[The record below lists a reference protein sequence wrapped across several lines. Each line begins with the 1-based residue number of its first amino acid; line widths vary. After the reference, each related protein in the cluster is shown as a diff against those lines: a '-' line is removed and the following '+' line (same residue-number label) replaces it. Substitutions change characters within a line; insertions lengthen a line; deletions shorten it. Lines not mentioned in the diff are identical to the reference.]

1 MLLEARLRA
10 FAALA
15 REKSFSRAA
24 SALYISQPGVSKHI
38 ASLEAEVGV
47 RLVTRPGALLT
58 PAGELLAGY
67 VLRAEALLATAT
79 RALGAISDPE
89 SGTLAVAASGIP
101 GTYLFPALL
110 TRFADEHPG
119 VVVDA
124 RLSTSAGAIE
134 LVRAHEV
141 ELAVVGGLTLPTELV
156 AEELVEDEIVL
167 VGPPSLRDRRLT
179 PSELEAFTWV
189 SREEGSSTRGAVEA
203 ARKHL
208 GLHAPRTLEL
218 PAWEA
223 VKLAVSAGAGIAAI
237 SRYAIAVEIAAG
249 TLTVLDAPRWR
260 LSRTITVVRAESVPL
275 TPPAEHFLE
284 LLRHHVPVLPPAG
297 QSGTEQ
303 SGARRTLSASVKHP
317 SEPVTPL
324 LPEEA
329 P

>member
-110 TRFADEHPG
+110 TRFADEHRRRRRRAPLDLG
-119 VVVDA
+119 GCHRTGA
-124 RLSTSAGAIE
+124 RPRGRARRRRRTDSA
-134 LVRAHEV
+134 H
-141 ELAVVGGLTLPTELV
+141 ELV

-208 GLHAPRTLEL
+208 GLHAPARSSCLPGKPSSSPFRRRRDRGHQPIRNRGRDRRGHAHRARRASLAPVTHDHRRACGIRAAHPARRAFPRT
-218 PAWEA
+218 PPPPRSCS
-223 VKLAVSAGAGIAAI
+223 SAGRPERHGVIRRAA
-237 SRYAIAVEIAAG
+237 YAPSQHE
-249 TLTVLDAPRWR
+249 
-260 LSRTITVVRAESVPL
+260 
-275 TPPAEHFLE
+275 
-284 LLRHHVPVLPPAG
+284 
-297 QSGTEQ
+297 
-303 SGARRTLSASVKHP
+303 KHP
-317 SEPVTPL
+317 SEPVRPSC
-324 LPEEA
+324 A
-329 P
+329 R

>member
-1 MLLEARLRA
+1 MTSRLICRGP
-10 FAALA
+10 
-15 REKSFSRAA
+15 SSTV
-24 SALYISQPGVSKHI
+24 QPGSGPGSSGMWADASVSGTRHI
-38 ASLEAEVGV
+38 AELSSSAFPHDENTSAPFCNG
-47 RLVTRPGALLT
+47 RPDIRRDT
-58 PAGELLAGY
+58 
-67 VLRAEALLATAT
+67 
-79 RALGAISDPE
+79 
-89 SGTLAVAASGIP
+89 GTLAVAASGIP

-110 TRFADEHPG
+110 TRFADERPG
-119 VVVDA
+119 VVIDA

-237 SRYAIAVEIAAG
+237 SRYAIGVEIAAG

-284 LLRHHVPVLPPAG
+284 LLRRHFHVLPA
-297 QSGTEQ
+297 
-303 SGARRTLSASVKHP
+303 A
-317 SEPVTPL
+317 
-324 LPEEA
+324 
-329 P
+329 